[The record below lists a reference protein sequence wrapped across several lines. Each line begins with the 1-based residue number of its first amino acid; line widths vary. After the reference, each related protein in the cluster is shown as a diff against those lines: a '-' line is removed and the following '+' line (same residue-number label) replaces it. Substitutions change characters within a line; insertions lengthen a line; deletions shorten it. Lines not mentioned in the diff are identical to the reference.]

1 MDGIFLACCD
11 NEQYERQAQRYIL
24 TQRPVPTRIEEKR
37 GHGHNDKDEYFCPQC
52 GNPIHIKDTT
62 LILYN
67 VPSNQPTFTGR
78 RTMYNPQYN
87 FVSKPYVQVNK
98 QECSVGKKLE
108 LVSR

>member
-1 MDGIFLACCD
+1 MLFKSAD
-11 NEQYERQAQRYIL
+11 
-24 TQRPVPTRIEEKR
+24 P
-37 GHGHNDKDEYFCPQC
+37 NDHTEYYVNDTNQITAA
-52 GNPIHIKDTT
+52 GVNPIHIKDTT